1 MRLNFLFDF
10 LRCQDHETFECLVV
24 YLIFGALFDFLAVI
38 PLWGI
43 YLYIYI
49 HTGDSELVDLSR
61 DRDEQIDIRKDHGKC
76 DLDEPRITKRLRC
89 SDSLSYVGNN
99 RIWQQNAI
107 QPPKVDSMGVMTKVQ
122 TGTLR
127 QFDIAMA

>member
-1 MRLNFLFDF
+1 LG
-10 LRCQDHETFECLVV
+10 H
-24 YLIFGALFDFLAVI
+24 
-38 PLWGI
+38 
-43 YLYIYI
+43 IYI
-49 HTGDSELVDLSR
+49 HTYTRDSELVDLSR

-99 RIWQQNAI
+99 RVWQQNAI
-107 QPPKVDSMGVMTKVQ
+107 QPPKVDSMGVMPKVQ

-127 QFDIAMA
+127 QFDIAMG

>member
-24 YLIFGALFDFLAVI
+24 YLIFGFLFDFFCCNPSL
-38 PLWGI
+38 GH
-43 YLYIYI
+43 IYI
-49 HTGDSELVDLSR
+49 HTRDSELVDLSR
-61 DRDEQIDIRKDHGKC
+61 ERDEQIDIRKDHGKC

-89 SDSLSYVGNN
+89 SDSLSYVRKN

-107 QPPKVDSMGVMTKVQ
+107 HPPKVDSIGVMTKVQ